1 MIWLV
6 AGLLVMFVAITLF
19 YLRGEDLRRFDSPRT
34 EPNRTEPAGNVDQ
47 PSDQH
52 LAVLKEKTDT
62 KTILFTHLHR
72 VIEGVFL
79 SMR

>member
-34 EPNRTEPAGNVDQ
+34 EPNRTEPNRTG
-47 PSDQH
+47 
-52 LAVLKEKTDT
+52 
-62 KTILFTHLHR
+62 R
-72 VIEGVFL
+72 
-79 SMR
+79 